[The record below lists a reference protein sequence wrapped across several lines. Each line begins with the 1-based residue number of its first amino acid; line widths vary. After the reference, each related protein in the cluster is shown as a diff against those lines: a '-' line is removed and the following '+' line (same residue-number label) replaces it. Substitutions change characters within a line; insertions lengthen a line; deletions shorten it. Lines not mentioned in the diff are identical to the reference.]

1 MRSFTSNLKPEFP
14 RLLVLG
20 GSGRLGGL
28 LRRVWS
34 LPGTAAPPL
43 VWQARRP
50 GDFAAFG
57 GPTVVFDPLAEPEA
71 LARAVRAAEAVLL
84 LAGPTRGTAAEMA
97 AHRDLAAAVLDC
109 AGGRPVLLASSAAVY
124 GRPAGPLCAEEDAP
138 APVSDYGRAKVAM
151 EAVAAGRPGAV
162 VLRIGNVAGG
172 GCAFGAAR
180 AAGRAAAACFP
191 RRSCAAAQLYRAAGA
206 GAGAGAAGAAGG
218 QRRGPA
224 RGDQSGAARGGGDGG
239 ALARGGG
246 KLAGRS
252 RAPPGAIATVELAVA
267 RALALDLVPDL
278 PVTAAGLIADLRLE
292 EGRA

>member
-34 LPGTAAPPL
+34 LPGPAAPPL

-57 GPTVVFDPLAEPEA
+57 GPTVVFDPLAAPEA
-71 LARAVRAAEAVLL
+71 LVRAVRAAEAVLL

-162 VLRIGNVAGG
+162 VLRIGNVAGADALLGQPAPPG
-172 GCAFGAAR
+172 GRRLHVFPDGLA
-180 AAGRAAAACFP
+180 P
-191 RRSCAAAQLYRAAGA
+191 RRSYI
-206 GAGAGAAGAAGG
+206 
-218 QRRGPA
+218 GP
-224 RGDQSGAARGGGDGG
+224 Q
-239 ALARGGG
+239 ALARG
-246 KLAGRS
+246 LARLVRLAASGAALPGVINLALPGVVGMEALLRAAGES
-252 RAPPGAIATVELAVA
+252 WQADPAPPGAIATVELAVA

>member
-57 GPTVVFDPLAEPEA
+57 GPTVVFDPLAAPEA

-162 VLRIGNVAGG
+162 VLRIGNVAGADALLGQPAPPG
-172 GCAFGAAR
+172 GRRLHVFPDGLA
-180 AAGRAAAACFP
+180 P
-191 RRSCAAAQLYRAAGA
+191 RRSYI
-206 GAGAGAAGAAGG
+206 
-218 QRRGPA
+218 GP
-224 RGDQSGAARGGGDGG
+224 Q
-239 ALARGGG
+239 ALARGLARLVRLAASGAALPGVINLALPGG
-246 KLAGRS
+246 VGMEALLRAAGES
-252 RAPPGAIATVELAVA
+252 WQADPAPPGAIATVELAVD

>member
-50 GDFAAFG
+50 GDFVAFG

-138 APVSDYGRAKVAM
+138 APISDYGRAKVAM

-162 VLRIGNVAGG
+162 VLRIGNVAGADALLGQPAPPG
-172 GCAFGAAR
+172 GRRLHVFPDGLA
-180 AAGRAAAACFP
+180 P
-191 RRSCAAAQLYRAAGA
+191 RRSYI
-206 GAGAGAAGAAGG
+206 
-218 QRRGPA
+218 GP
-224 RGDQSGAARGGGDGG
+224 Q
-239 ALARGGG
+239 ALARG
-246 KLAGRS
+246 LARLVRLAASGAALPGVINLALPGVVGMEALLRAAGES
-252 RAPPGAIATVELAVA
+252 WQADPAPPGAIASVELAVA

>member
-57 GPTVVFDPLAEPEA
+57 GPTVVFDPLAAPEA

-84 LAGPTRGTAAEMA
+84 LAGPTRGTVAEMA

-162 VLRIGNVAGG
+162 VLRIGNVAGADALLGQPAPPG
-172 GCAFGAAR
+172 GRRLHVFPDGLA
-180 AAGRAAAACFP
+180 P
-191 RRSCAAAQLYRAAGA
+191 RRSYI
-206 GAGAGAAGAAGG
+206 
-218 QRRGPA
+218 GP
-224 RGDQSGAARGGGDGG
+224 Q
-239 ALARGGG
+239 ALARG
-246 KLAGRS
+246 LARLVRLAASGAALPGVINLALPGVVGMEALLRAAGES
-252 RAPPGAIATVELAVA
+252 WQADPAPPGAIATVELAVA

>member
-162 VLRIGNVAGG
+162 VLRIGNVAGADALLGQPAPPG
-172 GCAFGAAR
+172 GRRLHVFPDGLA
-180 AAGRAAAACFP
+180 P
-191 RRSCAAAQLYRAAGA
+191 RRSYI
-206 GAGAGAAGAAGG
+206 
-218 QRRGPA
+218 GP
-224 RGDQSGAARGGGDGG
+224 Q
-239 ALARGGG
+239 ALARG
-246 KLAGRS
+246 LARLVRLAASGAALPGVINLALPGVVGMEALLRAAGES
-252 RAPPGAIATVELAVA
+252 WQADPAPPGAIATVELAVA